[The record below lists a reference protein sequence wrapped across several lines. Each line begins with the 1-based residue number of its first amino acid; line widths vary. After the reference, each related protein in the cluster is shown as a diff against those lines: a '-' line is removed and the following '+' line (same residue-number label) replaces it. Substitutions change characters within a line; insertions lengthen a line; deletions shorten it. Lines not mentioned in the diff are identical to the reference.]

1 MGYQIR
7 MAPQVEAWLAA
18 VRDSDPAAADRIDEA
33 VGALRAG
40 GDRVGPPLVVTVDD
54 PARSAAGPGGRRRG
68 TGTQPDTAGPPR
80 RSPHALAHWPWRSK
94 PASDGLR
101 WLLGQIG
108 FFVARP
114 GLDAAY
120 KRQLVTMT
128 RVRRAVAD
136 VATSRARLERQA
148 GQLDQQ
154 AAEPPGQRRAGMAAG
169 QGAHADEGQPGDTA
183 DEGQPGDT
191 AERLASLRQRYAN
204 LQAREERLMVVSR
217 RFQAEFDAFRDGQEA
232 VVAAYTA
239 AEEAAEVAWAEVAG
253 NVGPGTGNPG
263 PGTGNVGPGTG
274 NPGPRPWH
282 RQRRPWYRQ
291 RRPWYRQ
298 RRPRHRQRR
307 SWHRQRRPGTG
318 NVGPGTGGELL
329 PPARWATPARTLPP
343 SPRSGSAN
351 CGRTHLNQPA
361 PASCSRSSP
370 PAPPCCWPRAWRT
383 TGCVPGTPRPSR
395 GAASATGASTAARA
409 EAGKAEAGELES

>member
-1 MGYQIR
+1 
-7 MAPQVEAWLAA
+7 MAV
-18 VRDSDPAAADRIDEA
+18 
-33 VGALRAG
+33 
-40 GDRVGPPLVVTVDD
+40 
-54 PARSAAGPGGRRRG
+54 
-68 TGTQPDTAGPPR
+68 
-80 RSPHALAHWPWRSK
+80 
-94 PASDGLR
+94 
-101 WLLGQIG
+101 
-108 FFVARP
+108 
-114 GLDAAY
+114 
-120 KRQLVTMT
+120 
-128 RVRRAVAD
+128 
-136 VATSRARLERQA
+136 
-148 GQLDQQ
+148 
-154 AAEPPGQRRAGMAAG
+154 G

-183 DEGQPGDT
+183 DEGEPGDT

-253 NVGPGTGNPG
+253 SVGPGAGNVGPGAGKVGPGTGKVGPGTGKVGPGTGKVGPGTGKVGPGTGKVGPGTGNPG
-263 PGTGNVGPGTG
+263 PGTGNPGPGTG
-274 NPGPRPWH
+274 NPGP
-282 RQRRPWYRQ
+282 
-291 RRPWYRQ
+291 
-298 RRPRHRQRR
+298 
-307 SWHRQRRPGTG
+307 GTG
-318 NVGPGTGGELL
+318 NPGPGPGNPGPGNPGPGTSNVGRGTGGGAL

-370 PAPPCCWPRAWRT
+370 PAPLCCWPRAWRT

-409 EAGKAEAGELES
+409 EAGKAEGGKPGKLKAGNRES